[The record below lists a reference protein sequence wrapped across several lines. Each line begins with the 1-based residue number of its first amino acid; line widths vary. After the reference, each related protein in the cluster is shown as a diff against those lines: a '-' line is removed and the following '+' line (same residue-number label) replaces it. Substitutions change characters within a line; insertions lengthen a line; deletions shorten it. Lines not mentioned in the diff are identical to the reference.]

1 MSQTSYAN
9 KFTAALAGQLAY
21 CAPGQVEVIDTKVTT
36 ADILAG
42 SFVCR
47 DTTTDKCKLPATS
60 ANVTAD
66 GYGFVVRRMAREPA
80 GADGTTSA
88 DYKSGTDVPVLRAG
102 RIWVNCETAAAF
114 GGSVFVRFTVEAPD
128 LILGTVRNDA
138 DTDKAVAAPGWTFGS
153 ILSGPGLVLV
163 EKF

>member
-1 MSQTSYAN
+1 MSQTAYAN

-66 GYGFVVRRMAREPA
+66 GYGFVIRRMAKEPLTD
-80 GADGTTSA
+80 GGTTA

-153 ILSGPGLVLV
+153 ILSAAGLVLV